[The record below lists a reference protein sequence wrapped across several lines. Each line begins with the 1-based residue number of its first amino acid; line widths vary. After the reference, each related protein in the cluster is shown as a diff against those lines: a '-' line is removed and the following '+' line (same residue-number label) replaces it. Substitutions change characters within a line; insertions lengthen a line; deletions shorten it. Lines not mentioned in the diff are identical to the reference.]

1 MPEIVKIAVSKL
13 IPNEDQPRHRFRLY
27 SIQKMAD
34 SLKDIGQQTLLKV
47 RRLTEQEMASYS
59 KWDVLDHGSNMPPN
73 VLTFGQQGYEY
84 LVIGGHR
91 RLAGALLA
99 GLETLDCQVLNIA
112 PEDTHLSSLMDNSL
126 EEMDWWD
133 WDLAIEKEHQD
144 NPALSLRQL
153 GKRLGVSKSK
163 VGNALLLT
171 AYLDEMCRD
180 MISNSLN
187 PETDNDGFRLDVP
200 QEDPDEEAETVQ
212 PLDTQTASGTP
223 TVQRLDTQPTIGTQ
237 FGPSGSIQKTDYRI
251 TESILLALAPLAELD
266 EVLTALELIFGWEMN
281 EGVVKR
287 FVQWIVDGNEPRDF
301 DPNVGSKGK
310 TKEEDPLAEAWK
322 ALGPGI
328 KVKYKGGDNYEIHLN
343 VTGGPKALKAT
354 QAAQKAIQGGI
365 FEKMLSSS

>member
-1 MPEIVKIAVSKL
+1 MPEIVTIPVSKL
-13 IPNEDQPRHRFRLY
+13 MPNEDQPRHRFRLY

-34 SLKDIGQQTLLKV
+34 SLKDLGQQTLLKV

-59 KWDVLDHGSNMPPN
+59 KWDILDHGSNMPPN
-73 VLTFGQQGYEY
+73 VLTFGQQGFEY

-144 NPALSLRQL
+144 HPDLSLRQL

-163 VGNALLLT
+163 VGRALLLT
-171 AYLDEMCRD
+171 GYLDEMCRD
-180 MISNSLN
+180 MISNNLN
-187 PETDNDGFRLDVP
+187 PETDNDGFRVDVP
-200 QEDPDEEAETVQ
+200 EEDLDEETET
-212 PLDTQTASGTP
+212 A
-223 TVQRLDTQPTIGTQ
+223 RLPDTQPGSGAPTVPPRDTKPTVGTRI
-237 FGPSGSIQKTDYRI
+237 GPSGRKEKSEYRI
-251 TESILLALAPLAELD
+251 TESILLALAPLADEALD
-266 EVLTALELIFGWEMN
+266 ALELIFGWEMN
-281 EGVVKR
+281 EAVVKR

-301 DPNVGSKGK
+301 DPNVGSKDK

-322 ALGPGI
+322 GLDPGI
-328 KVKYKGGDNYEIHLN
+328 KVKHKGGDDYEIHLK
-343 VTGGPKALKAT
+343 VTGGPKALKTA

-365 FEKMLSSS
+365 LERIMNQSE